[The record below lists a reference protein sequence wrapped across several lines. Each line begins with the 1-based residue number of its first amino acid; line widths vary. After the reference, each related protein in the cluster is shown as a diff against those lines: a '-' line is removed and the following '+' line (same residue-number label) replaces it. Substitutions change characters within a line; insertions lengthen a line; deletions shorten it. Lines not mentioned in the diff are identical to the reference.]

1 MFTVLAALAALSFS
15 ASGYFMKVSQGL
27 TERRPA
33 AAMFGLVMVGAVL
46 QTIAMRHETM
56 TTTYVI
62 VLGLEAVTAF
72 LLGVV
77 FLNEGTSLAK
87 LGGIGLIVGGI
98 FLLKGHT

>member
-1 MFTVLAALAALSFS
+1 LYRSWSERDTD
-15 ASGYFMKVSQGL
+15 GQGRDDRSQ
-27 TERRPA
+27 
-33 AAMFGLVMVGAVL
+33 AMFGLVMLGAVL

>member
-1 MFTVLAALAALSFS
+1 
-15 ASGYFMKVSQGL
+15 
-27 TERRPA
+27 
-33 AAMFGLVMVGAVL
+33 
-46 QTIAMRHETM
+46 M

-62 VLGLEAVTAF
+62 VLGLEAVAAF